1 MGLGLSSFE
10 HEAIVES
17 WTDTKDI
24 KRKLESM
31 DRIDIRTMNSNIWD
45 LKSAISHIKGQT
57 SGNNG
62 RLNVIDNKIDTV
74 NENLGKIADFVND
87 YFSSKDNG
95 QIKDSILEL
104 LGEITQ
110 AENKEVFDE
119 KVNEI
124 KTLIKYL

>member
-1 MGLGLSSFE
+1 MGLGLTNFE

-17 WTDTKDI
+17 WSITRDI
-24 KRKLESM
+24 KSTLKSIERN
-31 DRIDIRTMNSNIWD
+31 DIRTMNSNIWD

-57 SGNNG
+57 SGNIR
-62 RLNVIDNKIDTV
+62 RLNIIDNKIDTV
-74 NENLGKIADFVND
+74 NGNIGKIADFVND
-87 YFSSKDNG
+87 YFSSKDNS

-110 AENKEVFDE
+110 VENKETFDE